1 MADYV
6 PPARYKIADTDEPF
20 QDGYHEWKRAKI
32 LLALE
37 ESCDVEKL
45 MTAEEVWKKLGFE
58 D

>member
-1 MADYV
+1 MADFA
-6 PPARYKIADTDEPF
+6 PPDRFKIADTDEPYEA
-20 QDGYHEWKRAKI
+20 GYHEWKRAKI

-37 ESCDVEKL
+37 ESRDVEKL

>member
-6 PPARYKIADTDEPF
+6 PPARYKIADTDEPY

-32 LLALE
+32 VRALE
-37 ESCDVEKL
+37 ETKDRSK
-45 MTAEEVWKKLGFE
+45 MIPAEEVWKRLGFE